1 MRPAKDTMTSPTDTV
16 ENLHAILFDVFGTVV
31 DWRSSVAREVTAA
44 AACYDLSVDAEAL
57 ADLWRALYQPAMSRV
72 RAGNAPFVVLDVLHR
87 QNLDQVLE
95 EFSLDTFSESEKE
108 ALNCAWHRLD
118 PWPDAVAGLE
128 RLKQR
133 YMIGTLSNGNIAL
146 IANMAK
152 YARLPWDVILGAEI
166 AQAYKPQ
173 PQAYLGSAAALSL
186 KPQQCMLV
194 AAHNSDLKAAL
205 DCGFRT
211 AFVARP
217 FEHGSGQS
225 TDLVAKGNYD
235 FIASD
240 FVDLATQLNC

>member
-1 MRPAKDTMTSPTDTV
+1 M
-16 ENLHAILFDVFGTVV
+16 
-31 DWRSSVAREVTAA
+31 
-44 AACYDLSVDAEAL
+44 
-57 ADLWRALYQPAMSRV
+57 
-72 RAGNAPFVVLDVLHR
+72 
-87 QNLDQVLE
+87 LE
-95 EFSLDTFSESEKE
+95 EFSLGTFSESEKE

-166 AQAYKPQ
+166 ARAYKPQ

-194 AAHNSDLKAAL
+194 AAHNSDLEAAL
-205 DCGFRT
+205 DCGFGT
-211 AFVARP
+211 AFVERP
-217 FEHGSGQS
+217 FEHGPDQS
-225 TDLVAKGNYD
+225 TDLVASGNYD

-240 FVDLATQLNC
+240 FVDLATQLKC

>member
-1 MRPAKDTMTSPTDTV
+1 M
-16 ENLHAILFDVFGTVV
+16 
-31 DWRSSVAREVTAA
+31 
-44 AACYDLSVDAEAL
+44 
-57 ADLWRALYQPAMSRV
+57 
-72 RAGNAPFVVLDVLHR
+72 
-87 QNLDQVLE
+87 LE
-95 EFSLDTFSESEKE
+95 EFSLGSLSESEKE

-118 PWPDAVAGLE
+118 PWPDAIAGLE
-128 RLKQR
+128 RMKQH

-166 AQAYKPQ
+166 ARAYKPQ

-205 DCGFRT
+205 DCDFRT
-211 AFVARP
+211 AFVERP
-217 FEHGSGQS
+217 FEHGPDQS
-225 TDLVAKGNYD
+225 TDLVASGNYD

-240 FVDLATQLNC
+240 FVDLATQLKC